1 LTKTHV
7 EAPAG
12 FSMFLSGFLVKS
24 ALFGFYKISHLL
36 DIEVN
41 TSLCISILLFGV
53 IDASLKM

>member
-24 ALFGFYKISHLL
+24 AVYGFYKFSSFLTFEI
-36 DIEVN
+36 N
-41 TSLCISILLFGV
+41 TVFFSTFLIVGI
-53 IDASLKM
+53 IDSSLKM